1 MAEIGDVLTRKRK
14 LKDGRDQ
21 IRITGAVNS
30 VFVAEAAQGF
40 GAPFTITGEEL
51 AREYGATVQLP
62 ESEADCARRIDAAVS
77 AALAKRYFRGRAVPP
92 ESPPEGSPE
101 AVFAA
106 IAAKEAHAADD

>member
-1 MAEIGDVLTRKRK
+1 MASVGDTLKRKRK
-14 LKDGRDQ
+14 AKDGRDE
-21 IRITGAVNS
+21 IRITGVVNS

-40 GAPFTITGEEL
+40 GAPFTISGEEL
-51 AREYGATVQLP
+51 AREYGATIELP
-62 ESEADCARRIDAAVS
+62 ESEYERARRIDAAAS

-106 IAAKEAHAADD
+106 IAEEAQDADD